1 MEAVPLFKRYV
12 KSPEIKVRHLM
23 SSPPIVVSSGVRV
36 DEAVRVMWDKRVG
49 SVIVVDDEGRLAGIF
64 TERDVI
70 FAAAKEALCAS
81 APITDLMSRNV
92 ITVGPDDDAVAVERM
107 RQANV
112 RHLPVIDASG
122 KPVGMLSMRDIVDA
136 ASLLLRIFAQSE

>member
-1 MEAVPLFKRYV
+1 MPLFKRYV
-12 KSPEIKVRHLM
+12 KPLEVKVRHLM

-49 SVIVVDDEGRLAGIF
+49 SVIVVDDEGKLAGIF

-70 FAAAKEALCAS
+70 FAAAKGALCAS

-92 ITVGPDDDAVAVERM
+92 ITVGPDDDAAVAVERM

-112 RHLPVIDASG
+112 RHLPVIDAAG
-122 KPVGMLSMRDIVDA
+122 KPVGMLSIRDIVDA